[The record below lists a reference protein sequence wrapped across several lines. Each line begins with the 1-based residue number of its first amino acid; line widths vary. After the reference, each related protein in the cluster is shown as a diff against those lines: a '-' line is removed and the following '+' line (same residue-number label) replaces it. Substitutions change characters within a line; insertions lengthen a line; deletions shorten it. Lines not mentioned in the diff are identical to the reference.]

1 MDSTINERVKQIADK
16 LCDGNISEMARII
29 GVRQPSLRDVV
40 TGKLVKPGFD
50 MIRSIIDSSTLNISA
65 EWLVR
70 GEGEMQRHTVTYV
83 HEAPYPDIGSNRIPI
98 YDLSAHANLDTL
110 FMGENTPRVLGEIII
125 PNAPDCDGTIYVRGD
140 SMDPLVKNG
149 DMISYKQLHV
159 IDSLLSGQMYI
170 LDYHL
175 DGNDF
180 LVLKYVKWEEP
191 KTTLRLISYN
201 KFYDDVVIPVSSVRT
216 IALVKL
222 VIKINSMF

>member
-1 MDSTINERVKQIADK
+1 M
-16 LCDGNISEMARII
+16 
-29 GVRQPSLRDVV
+29 
-40 TGKLVKPGFD
+40 
-50 MIRSIIDSSTLNISA
+50 
-65 EWLVR
+65 
-70 GEGEMQRHTVTYV
+70 
-83 HEAPYPDIGSNRIPI
+83 
-98 YDLSAHANLDTL
+98 
-110 FMGENTPRVLGEIII
+110 LGEIII